1 MLSVRN
7 VALFGA
13 DVVGSYLVDHKWP
26 FSSLVYLN
34 AGTTAIVLLL
44 LPLLP
49 AALMRSKDKAPN
61 STAPEGPSAAE
72 G

>member
-13 DVVGSYLVDHKWP
+13 DIVGSHLADNKWP
-26 FSSLVYLN
+26 FSTLVYLN
-34 AGTTAIVLLL
+34 SGTTAIVLVL
-44 LPLLP
+44 LPFLP
-49 AALMRSKDKAPN
+49 AALMQSKDKAAN
-61 STAPEGPSAAE
+61 TTERGGAATVQ

>member
-7 VALFGA
+7 VAAFGA
-13 DVVGSYLVDHKWP
+13 DIVGSHLADHKWP
-26 FSSLVYLN
+26 FSNLVYLN

-44 LPLLP
+44 LPFLP
-49 AALMRSKDKAPN
+49 AALMCSRDKLPN
-61 STAPEGPSAAE
+61 ITTPEGTSSA